1 VVPTKD
7 VRLHPDVDGVMV
19 PVAALLMA
27 VVGLL
32 LLIVCSNLA
41 NLLIARALNRRREIA
56 IRLAL
61 GAGRGRLV
69 RQLLTESLLLA
80 LVGGALGLVLAWGIT
95 TAIVRFQP
103 PMLISLSLDLGL
115 DATVL
120 VFNFGV
126 AVLAGLLFGL
136 VPALQATKPQLVPA
150 LKDETAA
157 IGSRYSRFGLRNVL
171 VVVQV
176 AISTVLLVGSG
187 LFVRSLMV
195 AQQIDP
201 GFEGKNAVVM
211 TVAPGLTGWDQQKRD
226 EVLRSLLDRARALPG
241 VESAAMASR
250 LPLGAAIQTREV
262 FVEGADANRES
273 PPNVDVACTTPG
285 YFETLRVPLLE
296 GRDFQPSDDVDA
308 PLVVIVSEA
317 AGRRHWP
324 GESPIGRQ
332 LRLGGFDAPLRTVI
346 GVARDTKVRTLGEAP
361 RPYVYEPWMQGN
373 RSFMVLVARTQGEP
387 APFVRAL
394 RREALAADPGLPIME
409 LKTMPEHMGLML
421 FAPRIGGILLALFG
435 GLAALLATMGL
446 YGVVAYTAA
455 RRTREVGIRVSIGA
469 GPVDVVRLMM
479 AQGAVLVG
487 IGVAIG
493 LALAFVATRP
503 LGSLL
508 YGISV
513 SDPLTFGAVSLLLLG
528 CGLVATLVP
537 AVRAARLDPVQALRH
552 E

>member
-1 VVPTKD
+1 
-7 VRLHPDVDGVMV
+7 
-19 PVAALLMA
+19 
-27 VVGLL
+27 
-32 LLIVCSNLA
+32 
-41 NLLIARALNRRREIA
+41 
-56 IRLAL
+56 
-61 GAGRGRLV
+61 
-69 RQLLTESLLLA
+69 
-80 LVGGALGLVLAWGIT
+80 
-95 TAIVRFQP
+95 
-103 PMLISLSLDLGL
+103 
-115 DATVL
+115 
-120 VFNFGV
+120 
-126 AVLAGLLFGL
+126 
-136 VPALQATKPQLVPA
+136 
-150 LKDETAA
+150 
-157 IGSRYSRFGLRNVL
+157 
-171 VVVQV
+171 
-176 AISTVLLVGSG
+176 
-187 LFVRSLMV
+187 
-195 AQQIDP
+195 
-201 GFEGKNAVVM
+201 
-211 TVAPGLTGWDQQKRD
+211 
-226 EVLRSLLDRARALPG
+226 
-241 VESAAMASR
+241 
-250 LPLGAAIQTREV
+250 
-262 FVEGADANRES
+262 
-273 PPNVDVACTTPG
+273 
-285 YFETLRVPLLE
+285 
-296 GRDFQPSDDVDA
+296 
-308 PLVVIVSEA
+308 
-317 AGRRHWP
+317 
-324 GESPIGRQ
+324 
-332 LRLGGFDAPLRTVI
+332 
-346 GVARDTKVRTLGEAP
+346 
-361 RPYVYEPWMQGN
+361 MQGN